1 MSLADER
8 VQYESR
14 LADILSSLGV
24 GGTSGDIP
32 LIVMSAINYIKAKL
46 DELIPEGEGITFS
59 LSSTPNITNPTTLLI
74 NSQLSECV
82 KDICLSAPLTA
93 LFPDA
98 VLPEAPATE
107 ISGTPTATGAKTG
120 YIVLPGSFLRLSSL
134 RMADWKKDIITP
146 ISPENPIYAKQQ
158 FEFRRGTP
166 NFPVAVL
173 NWKIISGVNKR
184 TIEYY
189 SVNTSH
195 VIEKLLYIPERTV
208 ESFLTVNPNL
218 LPALAWQCAS
228 KVLQI
233 FEKDGLAKIAQERV
247 TQSFNNI

>member
-8 VQYESR
+8 VQYEAR
-14 LADILSSLGV
+14 LADVLASLGV
-24 GGTSGDIP
+24 GDVSGNIP
-32 LIVMSAINYIKAKL
+32 EIVMAAINYIKAKL

-82 KDICLSAPLTA
+82 KDISLSAPLTT

-98 VLPEAPATE
+98 VLPVSPATT
-107 ISGTPTATGAKTG
+107 ISGTPSETGSKTG
-120 YIVLPGSFLRLSSL
+120 YVVLPGSFLRLSSFKML
-134 RMADWKKDIITP
+134 EWKKDVITP
-146 ISPENPIYAKQQ
+146 ITPDNPIYAKQQ
-158 FEFRRGTP
+158 FEFRRGTTR
-166 NFPVAVL
+166 FPVTVL
-173 NWKIISGVNKR
+173 NWKTISGVNKR
-184 TIEYY
+184 IIEYY

-195 VIEKLLYIPERTV
+195 VIEKLLYIPERTA

-218 LPALAWQCAS
+218 LDALAWQCAS

-233 FEKDGLAKIAQERV
+233 FEKDGLAKLAQERV
-247 TQSFNNI
+247 TQSYNNI